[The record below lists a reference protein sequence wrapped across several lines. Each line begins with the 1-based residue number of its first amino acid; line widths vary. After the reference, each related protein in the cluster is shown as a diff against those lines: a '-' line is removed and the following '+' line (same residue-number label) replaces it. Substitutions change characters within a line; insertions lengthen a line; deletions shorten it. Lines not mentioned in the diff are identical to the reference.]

1 MKRALTCLALA
12 TVMFLSQTV
21 EAATFSRG
29 GFSIDSYRSGGSY
42 PRSSIRF
49 MTGRGPR
56 MTRHSVGAGH
66 FNRSGT
72 PIFDTSTTGR
82 TSFLGQWAGG
92 PRGSVV
98 VDYGRRGDN
107 FAFVWANEY
116 QHAIVTNIDFY

>member
-12 TVMFLSQTV
+12 TLMFVSQTV
-21 EAATFSRG
+21 DAATFSRG
-29 GFSIDSYRSGGSY
+29 GFSIGSIRSDGFY

-56 MTRHSVGAGH
+56 LTRYSVGAGH
-66 FNRSGT
+66 FTRSGT
-72 PIFDTSTTGR
+72 LIIDASTTGR

-98 VDYGRRGDN
+98 MDYRRRGDN
-107 FAFVWANEY
+107 FAFVWANED
-116 QHAIVTNIDFY
+116 QHSIVTNIDFY